1 MPDTITVGVIT
12 NPEGA
17 HLSSYFKGLADTD
30 EVAAVVVADPT
41 GKTAA
46 QAEKALGARYRR
58 SYRDVA
64 EMLRKEMP
72 QMALV
77 SLEGAIAP
85 AAIEAALTA
94 GCHVLSEKPAC
105 VKAADFAALVR
116 TAQTKHRH
124 LMLAL
129 ANRVH
134 APVREA
140 RRIIGTGA
148 LGKLYGAEVHI
159 IADQTRL
166 KNETYRKQWYCIKAR
181 AGGGHLIWLGIH
193 WLDLALFISGLKVQ
207 QVAGFAGVVGGQ
219 KLDIEDSAA
228 VALRFDSGC
237 FGTMTSGYYLDKGYQ
252 SHIQLWGEHGW
263 LRLADIEDEP
273 LEWYSTKDTKTAKV
287 NRFEYPKGLRGYT
300 PFVRAAVRA
309 SAGLEAPPIT
319 GEEALHVLQS
329 IFAFYEAVRTGQ
341 TQNVG

>member
-17 HLSSYFKGLADTD
+17 HLDSYFKGLAETE

-41 GKTAA
+41 GKMAA
-46 QAEKALGARYRR
+46 QAEKLLGGKYRR
-58 SYRDVA
+58 SYRDA
-64 EMLRKEMP
+64 GDMLRKESP

-77 SLEGAIAP
+77 SLEAAIAP
-85 AAIEAALTA
+85 PAIEAALKA
-94 GCHVLSEKPAC
+94 GCHVFCEKPSC

-140 RRIIGTGA
+140 RRLIQSGA
-148 LGKLYGAEVHI
+148 LGKLYGLEAHI
-159 IADQTRL
+159 VADQTRL
-166 KNETYRKQWYCIKAR
+166 TRDTYRKQWVCIKAR

-193 WLDLALFISGLKVQ
+193 WLDLALFISGLKVR

-228 VALRFDSGC
+228 VALRFDTGC
-237 FGTMTSGYYLDKGYQ
+237 FGTLTSGYYLDRGYQ
-252 SHIQLWGEHGW
+252 SHLQIWGEHGW
-263 LRLADIEDEP
+263 LRLAGFEEEP
-273 LEWYSTKDTKTAKV
+273 LEWYSTKDSKTAKV
-287 NRFEYPKGLRGYT
+287 NRFEYPKGSRGYT

-319 GEEALHVLQS
+319 GEEGLHVLES
-329 IFAFYEAVRTGQ
+329 IFALYEAARTGLA
-341 TQNVG
+341 QNVG